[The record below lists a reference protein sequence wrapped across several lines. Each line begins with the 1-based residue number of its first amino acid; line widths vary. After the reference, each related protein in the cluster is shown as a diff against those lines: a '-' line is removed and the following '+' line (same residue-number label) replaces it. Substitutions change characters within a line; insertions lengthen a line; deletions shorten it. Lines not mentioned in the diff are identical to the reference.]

1 MAEKIVVQEFDV
13 CHKFVDDLVRQCRNI
28 DCQIAHNVSCDDFI
42 IYIDY
47 NNSSAKLIDKE
58 IAYIKKGLYR

>member
-28 DCQIAHNVSCDDFI
+28 DCEITHNASCDDFI
-42 IYIDY
+42 IYID
-47 NNSSAKLIDKE
+47 
-58 IAYIKKGLYR
+58 

>member
-28 DCQIAHNVSCDDFI
+28 DREITHNASCDDFI
-42 IYIDY
+42 IYID
-47 NNSSAKLIDKE
+47 
-58 IAYIKKGLYR
+58 